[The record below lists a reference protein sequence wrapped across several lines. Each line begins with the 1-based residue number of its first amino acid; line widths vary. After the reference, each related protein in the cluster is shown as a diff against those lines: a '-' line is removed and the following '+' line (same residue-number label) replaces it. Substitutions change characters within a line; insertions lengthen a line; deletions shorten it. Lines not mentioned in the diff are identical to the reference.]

1 MVIVKLNPDTNKEKE
16 VEIVDPDGTWH
27 SGKYH
32 IFAAPVNAVKNIHL
46 PESKDTSSP
55 DFLGEISI
63 NKDKS
68 SWKYHSDK
76 LSPSEQEQIAAFILD
91 YRAPDGVY

>member
-1 MVIVKLNPDTNKEKE
+1 MVIVKLNPDTKEEKE

-32 IFAAPVNAVKNIHL
+32 IFVAPVNAARDSHL
-46 PESKDTSSP
+46 LEPKDTNGP
-55 DFLGEISI
+55 DFLGEISVD
-63 NKDKS
+63 KDNS
-68 SWKYHSDK
+68 SWTYHSNK
-76 LSPSEQEQIAAFILD
+76 LSQLEQEQIAAFILD

>member
-1 MVIVKLNPDTNKEKE
+1 MVIVKLNPDTNEEKE

-27 SGKYH
+27 SGNYH
-32 IFAAPVNAVKNIHL
+32 IFTAPANATRDINL
-46 PESKDTSSP
+46 PEPKDINSA
-55 DFLGEISI
+55 DFLGEINV

-68 SWKYHSDK
+68 SWKYHSGK
-76 LSPSEQEQIAAFILD
+76 LSQPEQQQIAAFILD